1 MNYNEQIVEVIGKD
15 VFQWLSMEFSNTTT
29 LKDFPN
35 EILDRIASVDITIR
49 NYAGDKNAV
58 TSIAVITFAYKMAD
72 KIQIASFGA
81 KDILLLKVLAKNE
94 RLRRT
99 RNNFIQH
106 KILDVPFFELITG
119 PVGERIRVMRT
130 INSPF

>member
-1 MNYNEQIVEVIGKD
+1 MNHTEQIVEVIGKD
-15 VFQWLSMEFSNTTT
+15 IFLWLSTEFNKTTT
-29 LKDFPN
+29 LKDFPD

-49 NYAGDKNAV
+49 DYAGDKNAV

-72 KIQIASFGA
+72 KIQIALFGA

-94 RLRRT
+94 KLRRT
-99 RNNFIQH
+99 RGNCIQH
-106 KILDVPFFELITG
+106 KILEVPFFELITG
-119 PVGERIRVMRT
+119 PVGERIRHMRT

>member
-15 VFQWLSMEFSNTTT
+15 TFQWLSKEFNKTTT
-29 LKDFPN
+29 LKDFPG
-35 EILDRIASVDITIR
+35 ETLGRIASVDITIK

-58 TSIAVITFAYKMAD
+58 TSIAIITFAYKMAD

-99 RNNFIQH
+99 GENCIQH

-119 PVGERIRVMRT
+119 SVGERIRVMRT

>member
-15 VFQWLSMEFSNTTT
+15 VFRWLSTEFNETTT
-29 LKDFPN
+29 LKDFPG
-35 EILDRIASVDITIR
+35 EILDRIASVDITIK
-49 NYAGDKNAV
+49 NYADDKNAV
-58 TSIAVITFAYKMAD
+58 TSIAAITFAYKMAD

-99 RNNFIQH
+99 RGNCIQH

-119 PVGERIRVMRT
+119 SVGERIRVMRT